1 MLLMIADVAEA
12 VVTTAVDVT
21 NFLTASS
28 ASLEAFKTANL
39 LKGLS
44 VSAIIIGAH
53 GTGKL
58 TLARYIL
65 PHAPIIDAGNFDEL
79 LDSLD
84 KHDAIIVHRIDDISN
99 LKRFEETLSK
109 TKTRIVATGG
119 FRFSHE
125 QLENIFSIRLT
136 IPSLSERPEDI
147 ALLSDLFTQEAQETF
162 GNTHPIDVSE
172 FIPDVSENAISL
184 RRQVYLHSLLS
195 SVSEDDLMEIMENFL
210 LQKLGSNNDY
220 RKFLHLYEVPLIRAG
235 IKRFKSQLQLSDK
248 LGLNRN
254 TLRKKIGEHAQ
265 YKLEIKESE

>member
-1 MLLMIADVAEA
+1 MTVDVAEA

-44 VSAIIIGAH
+44 VSAIIIGAR

-65 PHAPIIDAGNFDEL
+65 PHAPVIDASNLDEL
-79 LDSLD
+79 LDALE
-84 KHDAIIVHRIDDISN
+84 KHDAVIIHRIDDIAN
-99 LKRFEETLSK
+99 LKRFEETLYR
-109 TKTRIVATGG
+109 TKTRIIATGG
-119 FRFSHE
+119 FRFSQE
-125 QLENIFSIRLT
+125 QLENIFSIRLS
-136 IPSLSERPEDI
+136 IPTLSERPEDI
-147 ALLSDLFTQEAQETF
+147 AILIDLFMREAQETF
-162 GNTHPIDVSE
+162 GKVDTIDMRDFS
-172 FIPDVSENAISL
+172 PDVSENALSL
-184 RRQVYLHSLLS
+184 RRQVYLQCLLS
-195 SVSEDDLMEIMENFL
+195 SVAEDDLMSIMENFL

-254 TLRKKIGEHAQ
+254 TLRKKITEHAL

>member
-1 MLLMIADVAEA
+1 MIADVVEA

-44 VSAIIIGAH
+44 VSAVIIGAR

-65 PHAPIIDAGNFDEL
+65 PHAPVIDAANFDEL
-79 LDSLD
+79 LAALE
-84 KHDAIIVHRIDDISN
+84 KHDAIIVHRLDDISN
-99 LKRFEETLSK
+99 LKRFEETVNR
-109 TKTRIVATGG
+109 TKTRVVATGS
-119 FRFSHE
+119 FRFSPE
-125 QLENIFSIRLT
+125 QLENIFTIRLL

-147 ALLSDLFTQEAQETF
+147 ALLSDLFMREAQETF
-162 GNTHPIDVSE
+162 GKTNPIDTHE
-172 FIPDVSENAISL
+172 FIPDVSENTLSL
-184 RRQVYLHSLLS
+184 RRQVYLNCLLS
-195 SVSEDDLMEIMENFL
+195 SVVEEDLMNIMENFL
-210 LQKLGSNNDY
+210 VQKLGSNNDY

-235 IKRFKSQLQLSDK
+235 IKRFKSQLQLADK

>member
-1 MLLMIADVAEA
+1 MLSMTADVAEA

-44 VSAIIIGAH
+44 VSAIIIGAR

-65 PHAPIIDAGNFDEL
+65 PHAPVIDASNFDEL
-79 LDSLD
+79 MDSLE
-84 KHDAIIVHRIDDISN
+84 KHSAIIIHRIDDISN
-99 LKRFEETLSK
+99 IKRFEETLNR
-109 TKTRIVATGG
+109 TKTRIIATGG
-119 FRFSHE
+119 FRFSQE
-125 QLENIFSIRLT
+125 QLENIFSIRLS

-147 ALLSDLFTQEAQETF
+147 ALLRDLFTREAQETF
-162 GNTHPIDVSE
+162 GKMDPIDTSK
-172 FIPDVSENAISL
+172 FIPDVSENALSL
-184 RRQVYLHSLLS
+184 RRQVYLHCLLS
-195 SVSEDDLMEIMENFL
+195 SVGEEDLMGIMENFL
-210 LQKLGSNNDY
+210 FQKLGSNNDY

-235 IKRFKSQLQLSDK
+235 IKKFKSQLQLSDK

-254 TLRKKIGEHAQ
+254 TLRKKITEHSQ
-265 YKLEIKESE
+265 YKLEIKE

>member
-1 MLLMIADVAEA
+1 MTNVVEVAA
-12 VVTTAVDVT
+12 ITVVDVT

-44 VSAIIIGAH
+44 VSAIIIGAR

-65 PHAPIIDAGNFDEL
+65 PHAPIIDASNFDEL
-79 LDSLD
+79 LDSLG
-84 KHDAIIVHRIDDISN
+84 KHDAIIIHRIDDISN
-99 LKRFEETLSK
+99 LKRFEESLAR
-109 TKTRIVATGG
+109 TKTRIIATGG

-125 QLENIFSIRLT
+125 QLENIFSIRLS

-147 ALLSDLFTQEAQETF
+147 VLLSELFTKEAQTTF
-162 GNTHPIDVSE
+162 GKTAFANSNE
-172 FIPDVSENAISL
+172 FIPDVSENALSL
-184 RRQVYLHSLLS
+184 RRQVYLHCLLS
-195 SVSEDDLMEIMENFL
+195 SVSEDDLMGIMENFL

>member
-1 MLLMIADVAEA
+1 MTADVAEA

-44 VSAIIIGAH
+44 ISAIIIGAR

-65 PHAPIIDAGNFDEL
+65 PHAPVIDASNFDEL
-79 LDSLD
+79 LDSLE
-84 KHDAIIVHRIDDISN
+84 KHDAIIIHRIDDISN
-99 LKRFEETLSK
+99 LKRFEETLAR
-109 TKTRIVATGG
+109 TKTRIIATGG

-125 QLENIFSIRLT
+125 QLENIFSIRLS

-147 ALLSDLFTQEAQETF
+147 VLLSELFIKEAQATF
-162 GNTHPIDVSE
+162 GKTASANTNE
-172 FIPDVSENAISL
+172 FIPDVSENALSL
-184 RRQVYLHSLLS
+184 RRQVYLHCLLS
-195 SVSEDDLMEIMENFL
+195 SVSEDDLMGIMENFL